1 MSARGVNIDIIQRQ
15 LGYLKG
21 KMREYQHTETDKI
34 LRFIALN
41 FVFGF
46 CYACGFFSVNALLI
60 SRVGTSSLFYVYL
73 GSAFFAILTAAF
85 AFFST
90 KTTSAKTIQFSFVFS
105 GLLIVGSWGLLGL
118 ENTPA
123 WIYIGVRCL
132 AYAIVIKTSL
142 NFWQLAGRYF
152 TNLEAR
158 QYFPHIVAAEII
170 GIMVGGL
177 FTEIAAPFLHTV
189 NLILIWGITLMFAP
203 RFLLSNTKEPTL
215 RVEAEATHQH
225 NPGVDG
231 PPSTT
236 HASLPTLSMLVTL
249 LFVYWFAHSFFSYGI
264 DYIFNGIAVEAI
276 PEEDKLTAFFGR
288 VTLISSV
295 AVLIYQV
302 FISPRMIV
310 KYGVTFIVWTIPIFL
325 ALSCALYTFFPSL
338 LTASIAYGVIY
349 FFVESLALAGLNTLM
364 TVFPEDRLDRIRAV
378 TEGLGRPVGI
388 LLLVIIG
395 FLYALRPSVEQ
406 ITLILLVTATLFL
419 LYPIIFQKTYIR
431 YLLDCLC
438 SHDHK
443 LMLNAIQALGER
455 NKHQAVD
462 PLLSLLKETKTVE
475 VKKTILLSLG
485 RIQSR
490 KALQDI
496 VEIFRTS
503 NWGVQGEVVR
513 ALSDYGNYESMF
525 VLLKLIKHTEGVP
538 IETRLNA
545 GMLLTKLLGKRML
558 PYLMDMLLDDDLRIQ
573 TNAIEAIGTMK
584 QRRLIPIIMQFLQHY
599 NHRIR
604 ANAAIALYP
613 FRFSSFHVRERAL
626 ETIDELYQSGQGK
639 SYRAALYA
647 IGVLKIKKYEKTFVE
662 LLETTNDK
670 EELRWIAIGLARM
683 KNLAFLN
690 PFIQLLLD
698 DDSAFAISMG
708 KRLLDIPAYSRAMLF
723 NKIETLPGEQQA
735 LISHRLDDS
744 WESVV
749 L

>member
-1 MSARGVNIDIIQRQ
+1 MTAGVGFGVLQRQ
-15 LGYLKG
+15 WGYLKD
-21 KMREYQHTETDKI
+21 KIVEYQHLRTSKVV
-34 LRFIALN
+34 RFIALN

-203 RFLLSNTKEPTL
+203 WLLLSGESRLDSLNKLSPDSERMVPNTISSSYVTL
-215 RVEAEATHQH
+215 PRM
-225 NPGVDG
+225 
-231 PPSTT
+231 
-236 HASLPTLSMLVTL
+236 SLLVVL

-288 VTLISSV
+288 ITLISNV
-295 AVLIYQV
+295 AVLIYQI
-302 FISPRMIV
+302 FISPRLIV
-310 KYGVTFIVWTIPIFL
+310 KYGVTFTVWAIPTFL
-325 ALSCALYTFFPSL
+325 ALSCSLYMIHPSL

-349 FFVESLALAGLNTLM
+349 FFVESLAMAGLNTLM
-364 TVFPEDRLDRIRAV
+364 TVFPEDRLERIRAV

-395 FLYALRPSVEQ
+395 FLYAFQPGIHE
-406 ITLILLVTATLFL
+406 IALVMLAGAMIFL
-419 LYPIIFQKTYIR
+419 AYPIIFQKIYIR
-431 YLLDCLC
+431 HLLDCLG
-438 SHDHK
+438 SQDHK
-443 LMLNAIQALGER
+443 LRMNAIQALGEK

-462 PLLSLLKETKTVE
+462 PLLNLLRETQAID

-490 KALQDI
+490 KAFEDI
-496 VEIFRTS
+496 AQLFQTS
-503 NWGVQGEVVR
+503 QWGIQGDAVR
-513 ALSDYGNYESMF
+513 ALSGYGNYESMF
-525 VLLKLIKHTEGVP
+525 VLLKLIKHTEGVA

-545 GMLLTKLLGKRML
+545 GMLLTKLLGKRMV
-558 PYLMDMLLDDDLRIQ
+558 PYLMDMLLDQDLRVQ
-573 TNAIEAIGTMK
+573 ANAIEAIGTMK
-584 QRRLIPIIMQFLQHY
+584 ERQLIPILLPFLEHS

-613 FRFSSFHVRERAL
+613 FRFSSQNVRERAL
-626 ETIDELYQSGQGK
+626 QALDELYQLEEGPA
-639 SYRAALYA
+639 YRAALYA
-647 IGVLKIKKYEKTFVE
+647 IGVLKVKKYEKLFVE
-662 LLETTNDK
+662 LLKSATDR
-670 EELRWIAIGLARM
+670 EELQWIAIGLARM
-683 KNLAFLN
+683 KNRAFLE
-690 PFIQLLLD
+690 PFIQLLLIED
-698 DDSAFAISMG
+698 ITFAVNVGRRIA
-708 KRLLDIPAYSRAMLF
+708 DIPTYSRNLLF
-723 NKIETLPGEQQA
+723 NAIESLSPEQQIM
-735 LISHRLDDS
+735 LSERL
-744 WESVV
+744 ENN
-749 L
+749 